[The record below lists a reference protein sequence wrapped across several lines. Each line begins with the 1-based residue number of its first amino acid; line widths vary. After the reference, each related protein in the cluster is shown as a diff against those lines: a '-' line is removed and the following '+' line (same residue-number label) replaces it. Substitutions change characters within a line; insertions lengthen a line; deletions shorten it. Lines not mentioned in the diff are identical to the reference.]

1 MSEPKKRKRGR
12 PRKHTVAEA
21 LTAQQ
26 RWRKANK
33 PGHLPRHV
41 AELLL
46 DCVAVNSAELDLQL
60 NRGQVAELVFRE
72 WLEQHDPDGSVMQD
86 TQFKRG
92 G

>member
-12 PRKHTVAEA
+12 PRKHTVEEA

-26 RWRKANK
+26 RWVQANK
-33 PGHLPRHV
+33 PVYLPRHV
-41 AELLL
+41 AELLY
-46 DCVAVNSAELDLQL
+46 DCVAVKSAELDLQL
-60 NRGQVAELVFRE
+60 NHKQVAELVLRE
-72 WLEQHDPDGSVMQD
+72 WLEQHDTDGSVMQD

>member
-12 PRKHTVAEA
+12 PRKHTVEEA
-21 LTAQQ
+21 LTAQKKYAQ
-26 RWRKANK
+26 ANK
-33 PGHLPRHV
+33 SIYMPRYV
-41 AELLL
+41 VELLH
-46 DCVAVNSAELDLQL
+46 DCVAVKSEELGLQL
-60 NRGQVAELVFRE
+60 NNKQVAELVLRE